1 MALELYKP
9 NQGVYAR
16 AVTGVSGGI
25 MAVFGAYQLQQAL
38 IDLPPLWPG
47 ARFVVELNWGLV
59 IALAAFAVLGGL
71 VALVVTGAALGIKK
85 FDRLS
90 KASVDFLIETES
102 ELKKVSWPNREEL
115 TGSTFIVVFVT
126 IILGLY
132 IVGVDFVVSSVMRN
146 FGIL

>member
-16 AVTGVSGGI
+16 AVSGVSGGI
-25 MAVFGAYQLQQAL
+25 MAVFGAYQLHQTL
-38 IDLPPLWPG
+38 IDLPPLSPG
-47 ARFVVELNWGLV
+47 ARFVVELNWGLA
-59 IALAAFAVLGGL
+59 IALAVFAVIGGL
-71 VALVVTGAALGIKK
+71 VALIVTGAALGIKK
-85 FDRLS
+85 VDRFS
-90 KASVDFLIETES
+90 KASVDFLIETEA

-132 IVGVDFVVSSVMRN
+132 IVSVDFVVSSFMRN